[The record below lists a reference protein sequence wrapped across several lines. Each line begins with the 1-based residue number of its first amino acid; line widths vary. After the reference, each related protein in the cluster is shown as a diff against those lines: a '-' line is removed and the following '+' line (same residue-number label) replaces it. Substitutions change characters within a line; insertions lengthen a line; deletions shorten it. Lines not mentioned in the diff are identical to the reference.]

1 MREYGIFL
9 QSMLRHPLQTGA
21 VAPSSRYLAQAMI
34 RHMKL
39 EEAQCVVELGP
50 GTGVFTNAVLSRLN
64 PNAVFFAIERN
75 PTLASYLRRELP
87 NVEIICDSAE
97 NLQLYL
103 NSRNLTADYV
113 LSGLPLSWLP
123 KEVCH
128 NVLDAVHSA
137 LRPNGKFAMF
147 QYIHSAM
154 TPTGAYVQHALKHRF
169 GNLQLT
175 RTLRNFPPALVLT
188 CEKTD

>member
-1 MREYGIFL
+1 
-9 QSMLRHPLQTGA
+9 
-21 VAPSSRYLAQAMI
+21 
-34 RHMKL
+34 MKL

-50 GTGVFTNAVLSRLN
+50 GTGAFTNVILSRLN
-64 PNAVFFAIERN
+64 PEAVFFAIERN
-75 PTLASYLRRELP
+75 PALASFLRRELP

-97 NLQLYL
+97 NLGDYL
-103 NSRNLTADYV
+103 KSRNLTADYV

-128 NVLDAVHSA
+128 NVLDAVHAS
-137 LRPNGKFAMF
+137 LRPSGKFAMF

-154 TPTGAYVQHALKHRF
+154 TPTGAYVQQALKNRF
-169 GNLQLT
+169 GNLHIS
-175 RTLRNFPPALVLT
+175 RTFRNLPPALALI